1 MVFCDSYN
9 KSSLC
14 SDCIW
19 IFDGFTN
26 SFIIIS
32 SLLLIVGSWI
42 GGVGGYG
49 EEDDEDDWLTS
60 SLIVDEFDANES
72 IINQNIHD
80 LINEL
85 TNSNKNSN
93 LILSKIDNSMVW
105 MGAEH

>member
-1 MVFCDSYN
+1 MIFCDSYN

-32 SLLLIVGSWI
+32 SLLVLVGSWI
-42 GGVGGYG
+42 GGVGGY
-49 EEDDEDDWLTS
+49 DDGDDEEDDWLTS

-72 IINQNIHD
+72 IIYNENIHM
-80 LINEL
+80 
-85 TNSNKNSN
+85 T
-93 LILSKIDNSMVW
+93 
-105 MGAEH
+105 